1 MKKAIRREV
10 LRKRDEIP
18 PDLKTQKDYL
28 IKERLYSTPEFTNA
42 RTVLFYASFRSEV
55 DTLSMIQDSF
65 HMGKRIVL
73 PKVAAERHAL
83 ILYEIKD
90 VAELT
95 SGYMG
100 IPEPFAQDERLAD
113 LEEIDIIIV
122 PGAGFDLSGNRLGY
136 GAGYYDILLSNKKKD
151 VAVIALAYEEQIVD
165 SIPAEGHDVKMDMLV
180 TEKRMLRIS

>member
-18 PDLKTQKDYL
+18 PDLKAQKDSL
-28 IKERLYSTPEFTNA
+28 IKKRLYSTPEFTNA
-42 RTVLFYASFRSEV
+42 QTIFFYASFRSEV
-55 DTLSMIQDSF
+55 NTLSMMQESLG
-65 HMGKRIVL
+65 MGKRVLL
-73 PKVAAERHAL
+73 PKVAADRHVL
-83 ILYEIKD
+83 VLYEIKD
-90 VAELT
+90 VTELT

-100 IPEPFAQDERLAD
+100 IPEPPAQGERLAE

-165 SIPAEGHDVKMDMLV
+165 SIPSEEHDVKVDMLV
-180 TEKRMLRIS
+180 TDKRVLRIP